1 MLTEVGKAIKHTAPH
16 VSVVMG
22 IYNCAHTLPKAIE
35 SILNQTYDKWELILC
50 DDCST
55 DNTYSVAQEYAQ
67 KDSRIKLLRNTENTG
82 CNIVLNRC
90 IAAAKGLYIAILD
103 SDDESLPCR
112 LAREAAFLDT
122 HPQYALVAC
131 AATFFDEQ
139 GDFGIL
145 RKKET
150 PCIKDFA
157 YSIPH
162 LHATCMIRRDALTAI
177 GCYGSHPHMKRVED
191 YYMLARLY
199 AAGYRGYN
207 LPETLYRICDNA
219 ASYKRR
225 TWHNRMNE
233 VYTFRA
239 AHKLLRLPFYSR
251 IALLR
256 PILVGIMPNAIYHL
270 LHRKVRLRQR

>member
-1 MLTEVGKAIKHTAPH
+1 MLTKVGKASTQTAPRI
-16 VSVVMG
+16 SVVMG
-22 IYNCAHTLPKAIE
+22 IYNCAHTLREAIE
-35 SILNQTYDKWELILC
+35 SILQQSCNDWELLLC

-55 DNTYSVAQEYAQ
+55 DDTYSIAQEFARD
-67 KDSRIKLLRNTENTG
+67 DSRIKLMRNTENMG

-90 IAAAKGLYIAILD
+90 IAAARGSYIAIMD
-103 SDDESLPCR
+103 SDDVSLSHR
-112 LAREAAFLDT
+112 LACEADFLDT

-131 AATFFDEQ
+131 AASFFDER

-145 RKKET
+145 RKKEL
-150 PCIKDFA
+150 PGPKDFA

-177 GCYGSHPHMKRVED
+177 GGYGSHPQMTRVED

-207 LPETLYRICDNA
+207 LQEVLYRICDNA

-225 TWHNRMNE
+225 TWQNRMNE
-233 VYTFRA
+233 VYTFNA
-239 AHKLLRLPFYSR
+239 AHKLLHLPFYSR

-256 PILVGIMPNAIYHL
+256 PVLVGIMPNFVYHL
-270 LHRKVRLRQR
+270 LHRKVRLRQK

>member
-1 MLTEVGKAIKHTAPH
+1 MLTKVGNASTQTAPRA
-16 VSVVMG
+16 SVVMG
-22 IYNCAHTLPKAIE
+22 IYNCATTLPEAIE
-35 SILNQTYDKWELILC
+35 SILQQSYDDWELLLC

-55 DNTYSVAQEYAQ
+55 DDTYNIAQEFAR
-67 KDSRIKLLRNTENTG
+67 KDSRIKLLRNTENMG
-82 CNIVLNRC
+82 YNIVLNRC
-90 IAAAKGLYIAILD
+90 IAAARGIYIAIMD
-103 SDDESLPCR
+103 SDDVSLSHR
-112 LAREAAFLDT
+112 LAREAAFLDE
-122 HPQYALVAC
+122 HPQYALVGC
-131 AATFFDEQ
+131 AASFFDEQ

-145 RKKET
+145 RKKEM
-150 PCIKDFA
+150 PSPKDFA

-177 GCYGSHPHMKRVED
+177 GGYGSHPRMKRVED

-207 LPETLYRICDNA
+207 LQEVLYRICDNA

-225 TWHNRMNE
+225 TWQNRMNE

-256 PILVGIMPNAIYHL
+256 PILVGIMPNFVYHL
-270 LHRKVRLRQR
+270 LHRKVRLRQK

>member
-1 MLTEVGKAIKHTAPH
+1 MLTKVGKDSTQTAPK

-22 IYNCAHTLPKAIE
+22 IYNCARTLRDAIE
-35 SILNQTYDKWELILC
+35 SVFHQSYGDWELILC

-55 DNTYSVAQEYAQ
+55 DDTYRIAQEFER
-67 KDSRIKLLRNTENTG
+67 KDSRIKLLRNAENMG

-90 IAAAKGLYIAILD
+90 IAAARGEYIAIMD
-103 SDDESLPCR
+103 SDDESLSLR
-112 LAREAAFLDT
+112 LARETEFLDA

-131 AATFFDEQ
+131 AASFFDDE

-145 RKKET
+145 RKKEI
-150 PCIKDFA
+150 PDIKDFA

-177 GCYGSHPHMKRVED
+177 GGYGSHRRMTRVED
-191 YYMLARLY
+191 YYMLVRLY

-207 LPETLYRICDNA
+207 LQEVLYRICDNA

-225 TWHNRMNE
+225 TWQNRMNE
-233 VYTFRA
+233 VYTFGA
-239 AHKLLRLPFYSR
+239 AHKLLKLPFYSR

-256 PILVGIMPNAIYHL
+256 PVLVGIMPNFLYHL
-270 LHRKVRLRQR
+270 LHRKVRLRQK